1 MTIVNK
7 AHEGSI
13 AKSTRML
20 NERLGVEQFIIM
32 TDCYATVCLF
42 GRMRRCKIVRF
53 GRRSFPSDGEKIA
66 RGGLSVKCP
75 SCFNGSYDSVHCLQ
89 CGYESGKLHVGIA
102 LPLGTRLKNG
112 EYQIGKVLGKPGG
125 FGITYLGWNVQLET
139 KVAIKEYLPLQ
150 IAGRGAGTASV
161 SVHAEENGVV
171 FEYGL
176 NSFLEEAR
184 TLAQLRH
191 ESIVRVQNFFRE
203 NGTAY
208 MVMEYLEGQSLEEYL
223 AKIGRVTAPD
233 AVALF
238 LPVLDGL
245 AYMHQ
250 KKILHRDIKPANIYL
265 TEEGKAIL
273 LDFGAARQAVQEK
286 SQSMTAILTP
296 GYAPWEQYHRKGKQG
311 PWTDVY
317 ACAATLYR
325 MVTGQN
331 PPEGAERILEDD
343 IVPVDRLVPGVDAT
357 IAAGIMAGLTVK
369 VEERPQTAKKY
380 LDLLTGE
387 RQVRKAEP
395 EPAKQ
400 VTEPVQAMTQA
411 AVPKSPDKATN
422 APKDANGAVDAQK
435 KSEKKTGKIVWAT
448 LVAAVVMLA
457 GYYGLFYEKAAE
469 TSVKVQEVPD
479 QALKVLAGHTQR
491 LNSVAFSSDGRTL
504 ASGSGDKTIRLW
516 DVASGKELR
525 HLLGHTDIVWS
536 VAFSPDGQTLASGS
550 KDSTVRLWDVASGR
564 ELRQLTGH
572 IVSVEAVAFSPDGR
586 TIATGSYRN
595 VRLWDVASG
604 RQILRMTDNI
614 GYVFS
619 LAFSPDG
626 RTLASGGR
634 SDDNVVR
641 LWDIAS
647 GKELRHLTG
656 HIDAA
661 FSVAFSPD
669 GQTLASGSGDK
680 TIRLW
685 NVASGKE
692 LQRIDLHSN
701 GVVFS
706 VAFSP
711 DGRTL
716 ASGSIDKTIRLWDVV
731 SGKELRQMAGH
742 TNSVLSVAFSPDGRT
757 LASGSDD
764 NTIRFWDVSD
774 SIKR

>member
-1 MTIVNK
+1 M
-7 AHEGSI
+7 
-13 AKSTRML
+13 
-20 NERLGVEQFIIM
+20 
-32 TDCYATVCLF
+32 
-42 GRMRRCKIVRF
+42 
-53 GRRSFPSDGEKIA
+53 
-66 RGGLSVKCP
+66 KCP
-75 SCFNGSYDSVHCLQ
+75 SCFDGSYDSIRCHR

-150 IAGRGAGTASV
+150 IAGRGAGTAAV

-223 AKIGRVTAPD
+223 AKIGMVTAPD
-233 AVALF
+233 AVAIF

-250 KKILHRDIKPANIYL
+250 KNILHRDIKPANIYL

-343 IVPVDRLVPGVDAT
+343 IVPVDRLVPGIDET

-369 VEERPQTAKKY
+369 VEERPQTAKK
-380 LDLLTGE
+380 LVDLLTGE
-387 RQVRKAEP
+387 RQEMRKAKP

-400 VTEPVQAMTQA
+400 VAAPVQAMPEA
-411 AVPKSPDKATN
+411 AVPKNPEKAIN
-422 APKDANGAVDAQK
+422 APKDATGAVDAPK
-435 KSEKKTGKIVWAT
+435 KPEKKPRIIVWVA
-448 LVAAVVMLA
+448 LVAAMVILV
-457 GYYGLFYEKAAE
+457 GYYGLFDEKGA
-469 TSVKVQEVPD
+469 
-479 QALKVLAGHTQR
+479 KVLSGHTGSVS
-491 LNSVAFSSDGRTL
+491 SVAFNPDGRTL
-504 ASGSGDKTIRLW
+504 ASGSLDKTIRLWDVASGQTLRQMNGHTNTVRSVSFSPDGRTLASGSFDNTIRLWDIANGKELRQLTGFGFVRSVAFSPVGRTLASESSLGNTIRLWDVTSGKELRQMAGHANSVLSVAFSPDGRTLASGSYDKTIRLW

-525 HLLGHTDIVWS
+525 
-536 VAFSPDGQTLASGS
+536 
-550 KDSTVRLWDVASGR
+550 
-564 ELRQLTGH
+564 QLTGH
-572 IVSVEAVAFSPDGR
+572 TNSV
-586 TIATGSYRN
+586 
-595 VRLWDVASG
+595 L
-604 RQILRMTDNI
+604 
-614 GYVFS
+614 
-619 LAFSPDG
+619 
-626 RTLASGGR
+626 
-634 SDDNVVR
+634 
-641 LWDIAS
+641 
-647 GKELRHLTG
+647 
-656 HIDAA
+656 
-661 FSVAFSPD
+661 
-669 GQTLASGSGDK
+669 
-680 TIRLW
+680 
-685 NVASGKE
+685 
-692 LQRIDLHSN
+692 
-701 GVVFS
+701 S

-716 ASGSIDKTIRLWDVV
+716 ASGSEDKTIQLWDVAG
-731 SGKELRQMAGH
+731 GKKLRQLAGH

-764 NTIRFWDVSD
+764 NQIRLWDVSD
-774 SIKR
+774 SKNR